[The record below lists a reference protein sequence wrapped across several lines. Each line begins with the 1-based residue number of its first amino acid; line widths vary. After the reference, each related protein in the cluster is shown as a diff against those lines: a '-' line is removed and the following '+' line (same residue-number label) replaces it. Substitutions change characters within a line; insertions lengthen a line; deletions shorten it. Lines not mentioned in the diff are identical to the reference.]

1 MRNKRISN
9 GITLIALV
17 ITIVILLILAGV
29 TIATLK
35 GDNGILTKASEAE
48 IMTIIGAVK
57 EEIDLER
64 INYRINQDRDMLLED
79 LYAEGKVKRTI
90 RQEGENYYLS
100 YVLEWGRWKET
111 NKLGKG
117 NPAEGKDIFVID
129 DNFNLKYI
137 AVNGKEYGGEVSETL
152 LEDTTIIRFR
162 SPAFAEYI
170 KKKSGA
176 ESIDKIEFQW
186 MKNQTSLTITD
197 TEVDSLEDLVF
208 FPNLINLTLGEYGTN
223 IPQITT
229 LEGIQNCTKLESLSI
244 IYGPDKDYSAVSKLS
259 NLKIFSRF
267 GGTDTD
273 YNNAI
278 DGLKDCNNLKNVT
291 FRNCFIMSG
300 MSRIGELGNLEEL
313 NLSINSITKIEGLEK
328 CTNLRTLNLD
338 NNKISKI
345 ENLENLLN
353 LESIDLSNNQIT
365 DILELDKNNNLVYLS
380 LLGNPNIKANR
391 SEYNSEE
398 NLRLDKIQ
406 EIITVRNGVINVN
419 VEQLKLFNGYKKLTL
434 SSQNLTT
441 LECLEGQTELT
452 AIDLRNN
459 KITLADE
466 KSQNI
471 LKSMQK
477 LNSLTISN
485 NPLETLKPIN
495 ELKKIGFLDI
505 GNITNKLNLA
515 EIEDIISQITIQG
528 VKNEDINTI
537 LNCNASKVTKLTMVN
552 SRFDKLPDLSRFTN
566 LNSLSITSGAV
577 TDVSIVENLSNLTTL
592 VLNGIN
598 LNGKLPNFTKLTK
611 LTKLSLTNNYL
622 NSSDIENLK
631 VLKNNNNLTLDLRN
645 NSIIDASSLLEFNT
659 TTKILLNGNINLSK
673 ESKEALKEKFGNNV
687 SF

>member
-1 MRNKRISN
+1 M
-9 GITLIALV
+9 
-17 ITIVILLILAGV
+17 
-29 TIATLK
+29 
-35 GDNGILTKASEAE
+35 
-48 IMTIIGAVK
+48 
-57 EEIDLER
+57 
-64 INYRINQDRDMLLED
+64 
-79 LYAEGKVKRTI
+79 
-90 RQEGENYYLS
+90 
-100 YVLEWGRWKET
+100 
-111 NKLGKG
+111 
-117 NPAEGKDIFVID
+117 
-129 DNFNLKYI
+129 
-137 AVNGKEYGGEVSETL
+137 
-152 LEDTTIIRFR
+152 
-162 SPAFAEYI
+162 
-170 KKKSGA
+170 
-176 ESIDKIEFQW
+176 
-186 MKNQTSLTITD
+186 
-197 TEVDSLEDLVF
+197 
-208 FPNLINLTLGEYGTN
+208 
-223 IPQITT
+223 
-229 LEGIQNCTKLESLSI
+229 
-244 IYGPDKDYSAVSKLS
+244 
-259 NLKIFSRF
+259 
-267 GGTDTD
+267 
-273 YNNAI
+273 
-278 DGLKDCNNLKNVT
+278 
-291 FRNCFIMSG
+291 
-300 MSRIGELGNLEEL
+300 
-313 NLSINSITKIEGLEK
+313 
-328 CTNLRTLNLD
+328 
-338 NNKISKI
+338 
-345 ENLENLLN
+345 N

-391 SEYNSEE
+391 SEYNAEE

-537 LNCNASKVTKLTMVN
+537 LNCNASKVTKLTMIN

-566 LNSLSITSGAV
+566 LNSLSITSGYV
-577 TDVSIVENLSNLTTL
+577 TDVSIVENSSNLTTL

-611 LTKLSLTNNYL
+611 LTKLSLPNNYL
-622 NSSDIENLK
+622 NSSDIEKLK

-645 NSIIDASSLLEFNT
+645 NSIIDASSLLELNT
-659 TTKILLNGNINLSK
+659 TTKILLNGNLNLSK
-673 ESKEALKEKFGNNV
+673 DSKEALKEKFGNNV